1 MGNDKKW
8 KTIAIIF
15 IVLFSLL
22 LLFSGLFYIG
32 SITYSIELD
41 CKIQCLEAGYSY
53 SDLTGEGRSCNCEGY
68 YLTDTSY
75 GKSVYNLLSSECKK
89 EIYKT

>member
-1 MGNDKKW
+1 MGNDNKW

-22 LLFSGLFYIG
+22 TLFSLLFYIG
-32 SITYSIELD
+32 SVTYSIELD

-53 SDLTGEGRSCNCEGY
+53 ADLTGKGQSCNCEGY
-68 YLTDTSY
+68 YLTDTTY
-75 GKSVYNLLSSECKK
+75 GDFIYDILSPKCRE
-89 EIYKT
+89 EIYKG